1 MSVPAKRPLKILLV
15 EDSASARLLLQ
26 ATVEREG
33 HQALAAADGIE
44 GLARFI
50 SDSPDLVITDVQM
63 PRMDGFGL
71 IEAIR
76 KRPMDRWVPILMVTA
91 VDSGESETA
100 QAARAIDLGADDL
113 LRKPLQIDILRS
125 KIRAFERVLNLQS
138 ENLRQKNDLA
148 IYQQRAEEE
157 RHFATELLQ
166 LMSRTGHAQDPLVR
180 VWQKPAEQMSGDV
193 VAHARS
199 FDGRLQVMLADGT
212 GHGLTAALN
221 VLPLIEPFYAMT
233 AKGYSV
239 STVATEL
246 NRKVHQQLPRE
257 CYVAAVLLSFDPVE
271 GRLEVWNGGLPDV
284 QLLQSNPALC
294 RPFASH
300 NPPLGVLKPAF
311 FEPHIDHAV
320 LDSAALLAVA
330 SDGLIEALGLNDLK
344 AGSARL
350 ATLMARDMAPDALVA
365 SMQQRLDGSHP
376 DDLTLVVVD
385 CQTGIDT
392 TGSTAKAAPTSGSL
406 TYEGLPVGQQAN
418 WKLSLELGPREI
430 ADLDLVPILR
440 DILKSLK
447 LEVEP
452 LNRASVVLTELMNNA
467 VDHGVLGLST
477 VTKDSADDME
487 RYFDLRDTRIA
498 KLETG
503 SVRLQISLEEG
514 RYLQMMVA
522 DSGAGFDYQQLPQAP
537 QNQSRGG
544 RGLRIVRELCEDL
557 EFRGTG
563 NVVVARMALG

>member
-1 MSVPAKRPLKILLV
+1 MPSSSKRPLKILLV

-26 ATVEREG
+26 ATIEREG

-76 KRPMDRWVPILMVTA
+76 KRPIDRWVPILMVTA
-91 VDSGESETA
+91 VDSGDPESA
-100 QAARAIDLGADDL
+100 QAARAINLGADDL
-113 LRKPLQIDILRS
+113 LRKPLQIDILRA
-125 KIRAFERVLNLQS
+125 KIRAFERVLNLQA
-138 ENLRQKNDLA
+138 ENLRQKNVLA
-148 IYQQRAEEE
+148 VYQQRAEEE

-166 LMSRTGHAQDPLVR
+166 LMSRTGHAQDPMVC

-233 AKGYSV
+233 AKGYSI

-257 CYVAAVLLSFDPVE
+257 CYVAAVLMSFDPVE

-284 QLLQSNPALC
+284 QLLQSAPALC
-294 RPFASH
+294 RPFSSH

-311 FEPHIDHAV
+311 FEPHIEHAV
-320 LDSAALLAVA
+320 LDGPSLVAVA

-350 ATLMARDMAPDALVA
+350 ATLMARDAKPELLVA
-365 SMQQRLDGSHP
+365 SMQQRLDGAHP

-385 CQTGIDT
+385 CQPGTEVPSGT
-392 TGSTAKAAPTSGSL
+392 STWTPSAVGL
-406 TYEGLPVGQQAN
+406 TYEGVSVGRQAG
-418 WKLSLELGPREI
+418 WKLGLELGPREI
-430 ADLDLVPILR
+430 RELDLVPIVR

-447 LEVEP
+447 LDIEP
-452 LNRASVVLTELMNNA
+452 LNRASVILTELINNA
-467 VDHGVLGLST
+467 VDHGILGLST

-487 RYFDLRDTRIA
+487 RYFDLRDSRISS
-498 KLETG
+498 LETG
-503 SVRLQISLEEG
+503 SLRLQVSIEEG
-514 RYLQMMVA
+514 RFLQMMVA
-522 DSGAGFDYQQLPQAP
+522 DSGAGFDYHQLPQTT
-537 QNQSRGG
+537 QHHSRGG
-544 RGLRIVRELCEDL
+544 RGLRIVRELCHHL